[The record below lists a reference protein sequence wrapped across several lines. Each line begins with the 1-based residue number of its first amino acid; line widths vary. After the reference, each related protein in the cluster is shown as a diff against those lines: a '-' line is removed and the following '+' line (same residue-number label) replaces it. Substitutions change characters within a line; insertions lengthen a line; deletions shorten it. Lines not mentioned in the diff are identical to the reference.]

1 MIDFYKIIKKTVK
14 KPKDSD
20 IKSTDNKASIQFNQR
35 KYDLLNSIINSID
48 TPFVVLNRKS
58 SIIKVNSASDSIFGL
73 SQFKNIFHVF
83 RWPDFKINVNNF
95 IKSRK
100 KSTSFDM
107 EYVEGT
113 RKYLYLVKMYK
124 LSEGYTLLSFTDHTR
139 MNTLEKI
146 RTDFIGNISHE
157 LKTPLATVSG
167 IVELFS
173 NQKNINS
180 REKSKFTKILIEE
193 TKRMTNIIQ
202 DLLRL
207 SKIESQLFDKPKELI
222 NLNFSI
228 IKVIKSFKTKSAKR
242 KIKINFLEKLK
253 NVSIL
258 GDPEQITLMIENII
272 ENSLKYARTN
282 SKITITIK
290 REKNENILIFEDK
303 SEGIPK
309 SIIPRLTER
318 FYRAE
323 FIKDKRVEGTGLG
336 LAIVKHIANRHNIKF
351 NIESSIGEGTKVIF
365 KLKRS
370 PSKQKFNPSL

>member
-1 MIDFYKIIKKTVK
+1 MIDFYKIIKKTIK

-20 IKSTDNKASIQFNQR
+20 IKSTDNKANIQFNQR

-58 SIIKVNSASDSIFGL
+58 SIIKVNSASDTIFGL

-83 RWPDFKINVNNF
+83 RWPDFRTNVNNF

-180 REKSKFTKILIEE
+180 REKSKFTKILIEQ

-228 IKVIKSFKTKSAKR
+228 TKVIKSFKTKSAKR

-272 ENSLKYARTN
+272 ENSLKYGRTN

-336 LAIVKHIANRHNIKF
+336 LAIVKHIVNRHNIKF

-370 PSKQKFNPSL
+370 P